1 LTENNSLSN
10 KAQKI
15 FEEVESG
22 QGVIVVPTIVL
33 AELSYICEKKNIE
46 DRFFAI
52 IEKITESTNYMIYN
66 LDLATILECRNI
78 KKIPE
83 MHDKIIVATAK
94 ILNASI
100 ITKDEEITNSGYAKV
115 IW

>member
-1 LTENNSLSN
+1 
-10 KAQKI
+10 
-15 FEEVESG
+15 
-22 QGVIVVPTIVL
+22 
-33 AELSYICEKKNIE
+33 
-46 DRFFAI
+46 
-52 IEKITESTNYMIYN
+52 MIYN